1 MKHTLLATTAL
12 VAITGA
18 AAAEITVSGSARIG
32 LQTTEGFAA
41 ASAVLEY
48 ATTTANMVSTYD
60 IFGAGII
67 ANSIQT
73 DTYNTTTTAQTLVAV
88 ATGVKILAADIT
100 ALDVLIAEVEARILK
115 ETNSITK
122 QATVETLRAI
132 VQSTAEQTQMT
143 TDLATMKSLRGQM
156 VKTTTAAKVLT
167 ADTTDSRNRMRV
179 TFTGSGE
186 TDSGISFGGSMRA
199 DNAAGA
205 ASGTG
210 GTAGTQYISGAFGK
224 VTMGDLGGADK
235 DAAGNIAGVGLT
247 GLSDTNEVSYQG
259 KDHNIGYSYTAA
271 GLSFG
276 YSQDTT
282 VKSGSNSALGLK
294 WTGDMGGTSMT
305 VGLGQSKVGTATQST
320 VSLAMSTGGLTIK
333 GITSTNDN
341 GPAVVFAAGTS
352 RNGTGATA
360 YVADTEAVDNNDTDT
375 TGVSISYSM
384 DAMSVTA
391 FTKKVETTGV
401 TDKDYSGFGFAYDMG
416 GVSLKAGV
424 VDNNDQQLVDFGL
437 SFNF

>member
-32 LQTTEGFAA
+32 LMTTEGFAA

-48 ATTTANMVSTYD
+48 ATTTANMKATYD
-60 IFGAGII
+60 IFGRAIT
-67 ANSIQT
+67 ANAMVK
-73 DTYNTTTTAQTLVAV
+73 DKYNTTTTAETMVAV
-88 ATGVKILAADIT
+88 GTGVKALAADIT

-167 ADTTDSRNRMRV
+167 ADTTDARNRMRV

-199 DNAAGA
+199 DNSGAA

-210 GTAGTQYISGAFGK
+210 GTGGTQYVSGAFGK

-235 DAAGNIAGVGLT
+235 DASGNIAGVGLT
-247 GLSDTNEVSYQG
+247 GLSDHNEVSYQG

-271 GLSFG
+271 GLTFG

-282 VKSGSNSALGLK
+282 LKSGSNSALGLK
-294 WTGDMGGTSMT
+294 WTGDMGGTSLT
-305 VGLGQSKVGTATQST
+305 VGLGQSKVGTSTQST
-320 VSLAMSTGGLTIK
+320 MSLAMSTGGLTIK

-341 GPAVVFAAGTS
+341 GPAVVFAAGTA

-401 TDKDYSGFGFAYDMG
+401 ADKDYSGFGFAYDMG